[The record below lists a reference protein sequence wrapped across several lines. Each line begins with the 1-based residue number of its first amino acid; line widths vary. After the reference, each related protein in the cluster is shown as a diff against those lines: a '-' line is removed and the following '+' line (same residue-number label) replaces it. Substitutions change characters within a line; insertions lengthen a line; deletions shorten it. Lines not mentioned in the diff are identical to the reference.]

1 MATQDIGQHFS
12 KRNSFSIDSILRV
25 KNDRKELIKIPKLTS
40 VLDGKTLSLTEN
52 NSVTNVNE
60 MQGAKALDLSVNIHN
75 VVDETSR
82 KSLKNHTQINNIN
95 GLYTNSVLSD
105 LQHLAKAKNKQY
117 VSTDVE
123 RSEPFQNM
131 LKREMEKDDDIKFR
145 YFSEEIDRRE
155 NMPNFD
161 NGGNHDFVSPND
173 SDAVNSTSVTII
185 DTESVDLS
193 SDEVAGVDNDE
204 AGTIMT
210 VEDDS
215 TTSDGNFEKPVKYE
229 NELIIDEN
237 PGLLSLL
244 LSIFF

>member
-1 MATQDIGQHFS
+1 MATQDIGQYFS

-40 VLDGKTLSLTEN
+40 VLDGKTLFLAEN

-60 MQGAKALDLSVNIHN
+60 MQGAKALDLSVNIPN

-95 GLYTNSVLSD
+95 GLYTNNVLSD
-105 LQHLAKAKNKQY
+105 LEHLAKAKNKRY

-123 RSEPFQNM
+123 RSKPSQNM
-131 LKREMEKDDDIKFR
+131 LKREMEKDDDIKLR
-145 YFSEEIDRRE
+145 YFSEEIDGGE
-155 NMPNFD
+155 NMSNFD

-173 SDAVNSTSVTII
+173 PDVANSTSVRTI

-193 SDEVAGVDNDE
+193 SDEEAGVDNDE
-204 AGTIMT
+204 VGAIMT

-215 TTSDGNFEKPVKYE
+215 TRSDGSFEKPVKYE
-229 NELIIDEN
+229 NELIIEEN
-237 PGLLSLL
+237 PGLLS
-244 LSIFF
+244 